1 MIVEVVN
8 LRNNQILINFL
19 SEAWEPIM
27 ACGEIKHECNSNA
40 DCKMGTQCVQ
50 TSCAALC
57 KGESGMNS
65 DCEVSFTQ
73 KILWF
78 YCNRI
83 SFYLSAISCPRQSP
97 SSSCLYKGSSELNPI
112 KSNKYLCIES
122 FYYLLIPNLGYISL
136 DSLYKL

>member
-1 MIVEVVN
+1 MRRAVYGRFMIVEVVN

-57 KGESGMNS
+57 IGESGMNS
-65 DCEVSFTQ
+65 DCEVSFTK
-73 KILWF
+73 KIL
-78 YCNRI
+78 
-83 SFYLSAISCPRQSP
+83 
-97 SSSCLYKGSSELNPI
+97 
-112 KSNKYLCIES
+112 
-122 FYYLLIPNLGYISL
+122 
-136 DSLYKL
+136 